1 MTRHFSSLGN
11 KKKKLCCNGLTPL
24 LVYLQPK
31 LLICFELCR
40 LLEKMSKTIHEATG
54 NYKQER
60 HFSYSSLYH
69 KIYQALVFSKENNNN
84 KTTKTN
90 MAKQIQKEVNKL
102 ISNLCHPA
110 KDNKMKCGLK
120 NYCLSAGQ
128 GM

>member
-1 MTRHFSSLGN
+1 MLQSLSQ
-11 KKKKLCCNGLTPL
+11 T
-24 LVYLQPK
+24 
-31 LLICFELCR
+31 F
-40 LLEKMSKTIHEATG
+40 
-54 NYKQER
+54 
-60 HFSYSSLYH
+60 
-69 KIYQALVFSKENNNN
+69 QASVFSKEKNN

-110 KDNKMKCGLK
+110 KDNKMKRGLK